1 MASIQSGYKQS
12 KGYFVVTNATGFTAY
27 TYSGGGGAGGSFTP
41 GTMTAVTPPV
51 VIGSVLK
58 DMGKTVLVG
67 PVVNGS
73 GTDGVNAVPVA
84 GQNQRVFRKVQWVF
98 NGSAVGPLSNG
109 VGGAPDNGVFYIELP
124 NLQAGGNSANVA
136 TAVSYVPAM
145 PGM

>member
-1 MASIQSGYKQS
+1 
-12 KGYFVVTNATGFTAY
+12 VTNATRFTAY
-27 TYSGGGGAGGSFTP
+27 TYSGGGGSGRSFTP
-41 GTMTAVTPPV
+41 GMMEAVMPNV

-58 DMGKTVLVG
+58 DMGKTVVVG
-67 PVVNGS
+67 SVVNGS
-73 GTDGVNAVPVA
+73 GSAGLDAVHVA

-109 VGGAPDNGVFYIELP
+109 VGAAPNNGIFYIELP

-136 TAVSYVPAM
+136 AAVSYVPAM